1 MSFLCAFKAFGADIK
16 SIDHAHRPIAKRY
29 TSDVMS
35 SGDDANMTFT
45 IIDEAEDRTS
55 GSYQNSTSSKSTGH
69 GQTEIEVV
77 LLFFI
82 LMFVIVMASV
92 GVSSACNKLA
102 RHLDDRKRRA
112 RILPQE
118 TEDSYFD
125 SAEGVEDRRG
135 YLDEEDSPSDMDMYK
150 NDNVYIVTRSSPPGG
165 RNQTV
170 IDVVPLSSPGSS
182 CGNSVY
188 GSAKVFSRTSV
199 NPDILLHSTSC

>member
-1 MSFLCAFKAFGADIK
+1 
-16 SIDHAHRPIAKRY
+16 
-29 TSDVMS
+29 MS
-35 SGDDANMTFT
+35 SGDDANMTFA
-45 IIDEAEDRTS
+45 IIDDVAMTKGPYE
-55 GSYQNSTSSKSTGH
+55 NMTSSKSTGQ

-112 RILPQE
+112 RILPQD

-125 SAEGVEDRRG
+125 SAEGAEDRRH
-135 YLDEEDSPSDMDMYK
+135 LEEEDTGSDMDMYK
-150 NDNVYIVTRSSPPGG
+150 NDNVYIVTRSSPTDGK
-165 RNQTV
+165 RQTV

-188 GSAKVFSRTSV
+188 GNAKVFSRTSL
-199 NPDILLHSTSC
+199 NPDILLHSSSC

>member
-1 MSFLCAFKAFGADIK
+1 M
-16 SIDHAHRPIAKRY
+16 Y
-29 TSDVMS
+29 
-35 SGDDANMTFT
+35 SGDDAIANRNTSGDDVNMTFT
-45 IIDEAEDRTS
+45 IIDEVDRTS
-55 GSYQNSTSSKSTGH
+55 GSYQNVTTSKSTGH

-135 YLDEEDSPSDMDMYK
+135 YPDEDDSPSDMDMYK

>member
-1 MSFLCAFKAFGADIK
+1 
-16 SIDHAHRPIAKRY
+16 
-29 TSDVMS
+29 MS
-35 SGDDANMTFT
+35 SGDDTNMTFT
-45 IIDEAEDRTS
+45 IVDDVARTTRTY
-55 GSYQNSTSSKSTGH
+55 GNMTSTSTGQA
-69 GQTEIEVV
+69 QTEIEVV

-112 RILPQE
+112 RIKPQD

-125 SAEGVEDRRG
+125 SKEDAEDRRH
-135 YLDEEDSPSDMDMYK
+135 LEEDVPTDKGMYK
-150 NDNVYIVTRSSPPGG
+150 KENVYIVTRSSPTDGKK
-165 RNQTV
+165 QTV

-188 GSAKVFSRTSV
+188 GEAKVFSRTSL
-199 NPDILLHSTSC
+199 NPDVRFHSSSC